1 MGIILV
7 AIMMIM
13 PGDTMYFTLHDA
25 VSRAQEFNP
34 EIEQSAID
42 YAKAQAQAGQVRSAF
57 YPSVTASGS
66 YVYMTDVPVIQF
78 DSIPV
83 PFGQSE
89 NWNVQLS
96 LQQVVFAWGKIY
108 SAYKI
113 ADINADIAH
122 LTLIRKK
129 QEIRYSVTQAFYGLL
144 VLDRMVDL
152 SRESLTQLERHQAS
166 VEQRYKAGL
175 VPQFDLMRARVQ
187 VANVKPQLIQV
198 ENGYKL
204 ALEGFK
210 MLLGLDLQTEV
221 TVEGELTMGEESFD
235 LDDLTQYALEHRIE
249 LENIHNM
256 MRITDLSRRIAA
268 RANLPI
274 VVAGATYDQSK
285 PFGFTGDEWGS
296 SIVFNLGFQW
306 TLFSGFKNMYAY
318 REATLQQREADLAFD
333 NLKKAV
339 VLEVKQ
345 AYLTYVGA
353 HEALLTAQENVGQA
367 DETLRLIETRYRNG
381 LATNLEYMDVQLA
394 TMQAQTNYLS
404 ALRDY
409 FNAIAEIKKASG
421 KEE

>member
-1 MGIILV
+1 MGMILV
-7 AIMMIM
+7 MMM
-13 PGDTMYFTLHDA
+13 TVVPGDTMSFTLHDA
-25 VSRAQEFNP
+25 VGYALEFNP
-34 EIEQSAID
+34 EIEQSAIE
-42 YAKAQAQAGQVRSAF
+42 YAKAQAQVGQARSAF

-89 NWNVQLS
+89 NWNVQVS

-108 SAYKI
+108 SAYRI

-122 LTLIRKK
+122 LTYVRKR
-129 QEIRYSVTQAFYGLL
+129 QEIRYAVTRAFYGLL
-144 VLDRMVDL
+144 VLERMINL

-187 VANVKPQLIQV
+187 VANLKPQVIRV
-198 ENGYKL
+198 ENGYRL

-210 MLLGLDLQTEV
+210 MLLGLDLTTEV
-221 TVEGELTMGEESFD
+221 VVDGELIMGEESFD
-235 LDDLTQYALEHRIE
+235 LENLTQQALEHRSE
-249 LENIHNM
+249 LENIRTVV
-256 MRITDLSRRIAA
+256 RITELSRRIAA
-268 RANLPI
+268 RTNLPT
-274 VVAGATYDQSK
+274 VVAGATYDRSK

-318 REATLQQREADLAFD
+318 RAATLQQREADLAYE
-333 NLKKAV
+333 NLRKAV
-339 VLEVKQ
+339 ALEVKQ
-345 AYLTYVGA
+345 AFLTYVGA
-353 HEALLTAQENVGQA
+353 QEALLAAQENVGQA
-367 DETLRLIETRYRNG
+367 DETLRLIETRFRNG

-404 ALRDY
+404 ALKDY
-409 FNAIAEIKKASG
+409 FNAIAEIKKAVG